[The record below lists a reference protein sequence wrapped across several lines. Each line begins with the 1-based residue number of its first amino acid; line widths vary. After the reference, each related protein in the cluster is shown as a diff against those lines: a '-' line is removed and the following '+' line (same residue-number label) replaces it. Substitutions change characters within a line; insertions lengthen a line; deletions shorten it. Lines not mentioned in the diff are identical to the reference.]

1 MKRVLCGVAA
11 SSVAFLF
18 IAACSAKPSTT
29 AHTDASQVVNQ
40 GTLRVCSTGDY
51 RPFTYRD
58 SHGWSGMDIDLAQ
71 DLAKHLGVGLDLVQ
85 TTWGNLITD
94 VGAKCEMAMGGI
106 TITPQRAERALYSA
120 PYLRDGKA
128 AIVRCADIAKFPN
141 LNAIDQPGVRV
152 IVNPGG
158 TNSEFD
164 KANVHRATIIDYPDN
179 NTIFQ
184 QVISGNADVMITDA
198 SEIRWEATQ
207 NTQLCGSSV
216 DNPFTSDAKAYLIS
230 QGDPGLQQRVN
241 DWLNAVQNDGTYA
254 RIAQQWLGR
263 VAGP

>member
-1 MKRVLCGVAA
+1 MKRVLWGVAA
-11 SSVAFLF
+11 SAVAFLF

-29 AHTDASQVVNQ
+29 AHTEASHVVNQ

-94 VGAKCEMAMGGI
+94 VGATCDMAMGGI

-216 DNPFTSDAKAYLIS
+216 DNPFTSEGKAYLIS
-230 QGDPGLQQRVN
+230 QDDPGLRQRVN
-241 DWLNAVQNDGTYA
+241 DWLNAAQNDGTYA
-254 RIAQQWLGR
+254 RIAQAWLGR
-263 VAGP
+263 VVGP